1 MDIPSE
7 SEEEDVDG
15 DQGIY
20 PLEGKY
26 KDHADKDR
34 LLGMTEVAREAVLAE
49 RMLQIERE
57 QQDRHLRNLL
67 KSRKTADK
75 AKSDAANLAST
86 RKSLRTK
93 SSVKNTEEATKRGK
107 LDELRRTREERRAT
121 GRRSSFGDEDASKR
135 MMSDDEEEDNYR
147 EETRVKDDRPISLD
161 DVNKCRIGR
170 SAFGKLCDYP
180 GFDEVVADMFVRV
193 SMFDKESNRTVYR
206 MAQIK
211 GTEYCPVIFLQPIL

>member
-1 MDIPSE
+1 MSE
-7 SEEEDVDG
+7 VD
-15 DQGIY
+15 
-20 PLEGKY
+20 
-26 KDHADKDR
+26 
-34 LLGMTEVAREAVLAE
+34 REAVLAE

-75 AKSDAANLAST
+75 AKSDAATAAST

-93 SSVKNTEEATKRGK
+93 SATKNTEEATKRGK

-121 GRRSSFGDEDASKR
+121 GRRSSFGDEDSSKR
-135 MMSDDEEEDNYR
+135 LMSEDDDDDRAYHSHR
-147 EETRVKDDRPISLD
+147 EEWSARDDRPIGLD
-161 DVNKCRIGR
+161 DVNRARIGR

-180 GFDEVVADMFVRV
+180 GFDDVVQDMFVRV
-193 SMFDKESNRTVYR
+193 TLFDKESNRSVYR

-211 GTEYCPVIFLQPIL
+211 GTLVAAPSFRHYLR